1 MSITLT
7 RSVAGVLLW
16 VISFFSGAKPKCI
29 DIVNVFSSMNFF
41 LSLIQN
47 MMYMIPFFFSLT
59 WVSGPACAHLD

>member
-47 MMYMIPFFFSLT
+47 MMYMIPFFL
-59 WVSGPACAHLD
+59 V